1 MMEEEGMISST
12 TTNRGCEEDHLI
24 DDANWFKD
32 DFTAWLARYE
42 QLEQGQ
48 KKIGKQYEED
58 DGLMNVVLEQN
69 SNTTEEEEEEE
80 NVTEVVKCEPCNEYQ
95 GVGLNHESLQNMTL
109 SDAFPRGQEALM
121 VNPQSL
127 LKASHQ
133 QDLAQP
139 GTLNCITTV
148 QKNAAGTNIPWLK
161 ATVSKKVSMHM
172 AIYHHLIMR
181 LVG

>member
-1 MMEEEGMISST
+1 MEEEGMISST
-12 TTNRGCEEDHLI
+12 TTPNRGCEEDHLI

-42 QLEQGQ
+42 QLEQCQ
-48 KKIGKQYEED
+48 KKIGKLYEED

-69 SNTTEEEEEEE
+69 SNTTEEEE

-148 QKNAAGTNIPWLK
+148 QKMLRELTYLGLK
-161 ATVSKKVSMHM
+161 LLYQKK
-172 AIYHHLIMR
+172 
-181 LVG
+181 

>member
-1 MMEEEGMISST
+1 MMMEEEGMISST

-69 SNTTEEEEEEE
+69 SNTTEEEE

-148 QKNAAGTNIPWLK
+148 QKMLRELTYLGLK
-161 ATVSKKVSMHM
+161 LLYQKKVSMRM
-172 AIYHHLIMR
+172 AI
-181 LVG
+181 